1 MHNRWPYRIRRSSE
15 FVDAVVRAAA
25 DTPDLA
31 DPPALAEEFDEFLG
45 EKPVSDWSVFNLCE
59 RFSSTRLL
67 YGIYRVYRRQSIRRM
82 GSCVRTST
90 SRLPRKL
97 S

>member
-45 EKPVSDWSVFNLCE
+45 EKPVSDWSVFNLCGGIVNTCGSGCF
-59 RFSSTRLL
+59 RRPPFRL
-67 YGIYRVYRRQSIRRM
+67 IRPARA
-82 GSCVRTST
+82 V
-90 SRLPRKL
+90 
-97 S
+97 